1 MQYVRSGSEDGEG
14 VWMFE
19 TVNELLDA
27 GNTVARL
34 SCMEDLLFALETY
47 LVD

>member
-14 VWMFE
+14 GWMFE

-27 GNTVARL
+27 GNRVAGL

>member
-14 VWMFE
+14 GWMFE

-27 GNTVARL
+27 GNRVARL
-34 SCMEDLLFALETY
+34 NCMDDLLFALETY
-47 LVD
+47 SMD